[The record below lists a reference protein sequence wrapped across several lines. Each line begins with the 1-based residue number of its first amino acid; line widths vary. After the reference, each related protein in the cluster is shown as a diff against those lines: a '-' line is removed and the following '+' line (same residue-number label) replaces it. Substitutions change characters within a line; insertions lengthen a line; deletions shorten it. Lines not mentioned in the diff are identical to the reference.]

1 MFSCCIYLYL
11 YIYFVFMFND
21 DIISLLRIAIV
32 LCESHIVKPSSLLPN
47 S

>member
-21 DIISLLRIAIV
+21 DIISLLRINCIM
-32 LCESHIVKPSSLLPN
+32 
-47 S
+47 

>member
-21 DIISLLRIAIV
+21 DIISLLGIV

>member
-21 DIISLLRIAIV
+21 DIISLLRIV
-32 LCESHIVKPSSLLPN
+32 LCENHIVKPSSLLPN

>member
-1 MFSCCIYLYL
+1 
-11 YIYFVFMFND
+11 MFND
-21 DIISLLRIAIV
+21 DIISLLRIV